1 MKLKKFLS
9 KMDDRNRVDMSSF
22 LLFEAT
28 GDNSEFLASSKNT
41 NFPKFISEDDSDA
54 MSCSYDEY
62 EVVHNI
68 DDEVCVGILDNRDS
82 RIHGKDDNNFYY
94 VECKREHEDEDED
107 EEEGVVDQDL
117 KKGGDHK
124 MWKPN
129 KVDETPS
136 ITNVVCVESCVELMR
151 QREQDKL
158 FWKSCL
164 ES

>member
-9 KMDDRNRVDMSSF
+9 KMDDKNRVDMSSF

-28 GDNSEFLASSKNT
+28 ATT
-41 NFPKFISEDDSDA
+41 NMRLFIILMMKF
-54 MSCSYDEY
+54 
-62 EVVHNI
+62 V
-68 DDEVCVGILDNRDS
+68 L
-82 RIHGKDDNNFYY
+82 
-94 VECKREHEDEDED
+94 REHEDEDEDED